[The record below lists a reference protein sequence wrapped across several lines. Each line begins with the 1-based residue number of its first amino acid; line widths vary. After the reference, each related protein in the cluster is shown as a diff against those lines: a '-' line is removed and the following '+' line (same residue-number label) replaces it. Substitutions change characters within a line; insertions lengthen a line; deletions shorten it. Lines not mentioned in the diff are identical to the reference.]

1 MLETKR
7 SLSLFTNDVA
17 RCINVIKEYANET
30 FFHVNRLIVG
40 TIVDIRNTINNLLKP
55 YNIIYRDLYS
65 KIMCII

>member
-40 TIVDIRNTINNLLKP
+40 TIVDIRNNLLKP

-65 KIMCII
+65 KIRV